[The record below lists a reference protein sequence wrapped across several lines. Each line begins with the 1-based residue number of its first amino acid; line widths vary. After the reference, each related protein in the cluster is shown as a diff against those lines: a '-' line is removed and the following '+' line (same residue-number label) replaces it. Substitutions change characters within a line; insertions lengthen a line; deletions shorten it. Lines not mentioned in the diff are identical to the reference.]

1 MNFMHYALLLFIT
14 FSSLS
19 VFGQIG
25 TGEWRLHVPARN
37 AYDVAAN
44 SENVYAAFEN
54 GLAEYNFA
62 YNEISTLTG
71 VSGLSDI
78 TISCLGTCVSNDAV
92 FVGYENGNIDKIK
105 GNSIENIPAI
115 ALAELQGSRK
125 IYRFVEYDDHI
136 YAATAFGIVK
146 IDPSKNEV
154 RDTYYPTSGMEPI
167 IDLIFFNDSIYA
179 LTKTSMYRGALSS
192 SFTLADP
199 AYWTIDTR
207 VYDQGVDNEYSDIEE
222 AWGTIYINL
231 SVSGYG
237 KDTLYSLQSNSI
249 QVETFAG
256 TDLETHSLRF
266 INDKL
271 VICNAAGG
279 GIFNSSLTMDTY
291 FGYTFGTAQPNNV
304 TFADNKYWIADNVFG
319 LVQFSNPW
327 SNAVKSISGPPK
339 GQFYA
344 MDWNRDRLA
353 VVSGGLN
360 GLANT
365 YSGGGMYTFQDEQWS
380 LYDRQYVSEWSGT
393 TIFDF
398 LSVAISPRDE
408 NEMAVGTFSK
418 YPLTL
423 FHPDGTVDTFTVNNS
438 ILEEPTGSSI
448 ENILISGLEYDS
460 KGNLWI
466 LNGNAQKPLK
476 VFTKDQ
482 EWYDFNTGS
491 ASKNKFSRKLAIDY
505 NGYKWF
511 SERNGGLFGFD
522 DNGTISDPS
531 DDRYVNLNTGEYSGA
546 LPSDDVTAVAVDFDN
561 EIWIGTDDGFAILY
575 NSESAFDAG
584 PGEYNAQRI
593 KLEYEGNV
601 EYMLGSTYVTD
612 IEVDGGNRK
621 WFGTANS
628 GIILLSADGQEI
640 IEQHTI
646 ENSPLISNN
655 ILDLELDHNTGEL
668 YIVTDQGLVSYR
680 TDATYDDP
688 NYSDVKVFP
697 NPVRPN
703 FDGVITIQGIQYDSD
718 VKFTDAAG
726 NLVYKTTSN
735 GGTATWDGK
744 TLWGDKVESGVYLIW
759 TAPNEGKGRYVG
771 KVVVVN

>member
-1 MNFMHYALLLFIT
+1 ML
-14 FSSLS
+14 FSSILLQA
-19 VFGQIG
+19 QIG
-25 TGEWRLHVPARN
+25 TGDWRLHVPARN

-62 YNEISTLTG
+62 YGEISTLTG
-71 VSGLSDI
+71 VNGLSDI
-78 TISCLGTCVSNDAV
+78 SISCLGTCTSFDAV

-115 ALAELQGSRK
+115 VLAELQGSRK
-125 IYRFVEYDDHI
+125 IYRFVEYDNHI

-146 IDPSKNEV
+146 IDPIKNEV
-154 RDTYYPTSGMEPI
+154 RDTYYPTAGMEPI
-167 IDLIFFNDSIYA
+167 VDLVFFNDSIYA
-179 LTKTSMYRGALSS
+179 LTKNGMYTGAISS
-192 SFTLADP
+192 SFALADP
-199 AYWTIDTR
+199 AYWNLDPR
-207 VYDQGVDNEYSDIEE
+207 VIDQGVNNAYTDIEV
-222 AWGTIYINL
+222 AWGNVYINL
-231 SVSGYG
+231 SVDGYG
-237 KDTLYSLQSNSI
+237 KDTLYSLQASSL

-256 TDLETHSLRF
+256 TDTETHSLRT
-266 INDKL
+266 IGDNL
-271 VICNAAGG
+271 IICRAAGG
-279 GIFNSSLTMDTY
+279 GIYSSSLNMDTY

-304 TFADNKYWIADNVFG
+304 TYANNKYWIADDLFG
-319 LVQFSNPW
+319 LVEFQNPW
-327 SNAVKSISGPPK
+327 SNVRKSISGPPK
-339 GQFYA
+339 GQFYGL
-344 MDWNRDRLA
+344 DWNRDKLA

-360 GLANT
+360 GIAST
-365 YSGGGMYTFQDEQWS
+365 YNGGGMYTFQNEEWT
-380 LYDRQYVSEWSGT
+380 LYDRQYVDEWNGT

-398 LSVAISPRDE
+398 LSVAISPKDE
-408 NEMAVGTFSK
+408 TEMAVGTFSK

-438 ILEEPTGSSI
+438 LLEEPTGSTL

-460 KGNLWI
+460 RGNLWI

-476 VFTKDQ
+476 VYTKDQ

-511 SERNGGLFGFD
+511 SQRNGGLFGFD

-531 DDRYVNLNTGEYSGA
+531 DDRYINLNTGEYTGS

-575 NSESAFDAG
+575 NSQSAFDAL

-601 EYMLGSTYVTD
+601 EYMLGSTHVTD

-640 IEQHTI
+640 IEQHTV

-655 ILDLELDHNTGEL
+655 ILDLEIDHNSGEL
-668 YIVTDQGLVSYR
+668 FIVTDQGLVSYR

-688 NYSDVKVFP
+688 NYSDVNVFP

-744 TLWGDKVESGVYLIW
+744 TLWGEKVESGVYLIW
-759 TAPNEGKGRYVG
+759 TAPNDGKGRFVG